1 MIKRAVKKDRF
12 VNNIHFASSKAKI
25 IFYGPCKNP
34 RISIADNIYAVNTE
48 LLKEERIE
56 IDPFEKTVLKYTADG
71 VAIDVMDVRYKKS
84 SIFELIP
91 IGLNLFKQTTQFSV
105 RVILYYERGT
115 PEWK

>member
-1 MIKRAVKKDRF
+1 MLLQKQR
-12 VNNIHFASSKAKI
+12 
-25 IFYGPCKNP
+25 FYGPCKNP

-71 VAIDVMDVRYKKS
+71 VAIDVMDARYKKS

-91 IGLNLFKQTTQFSV
+91 IGLNLFSV
-105 RVILYYERGT
+105 RVILSYVRGT